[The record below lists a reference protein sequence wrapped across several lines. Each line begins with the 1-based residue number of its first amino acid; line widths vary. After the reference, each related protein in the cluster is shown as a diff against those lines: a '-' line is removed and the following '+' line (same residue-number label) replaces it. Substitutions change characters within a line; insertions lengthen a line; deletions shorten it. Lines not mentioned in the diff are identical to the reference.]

1 VQPGAN
7 EGVVGERANESIEG
21 GRDGARAETSMRGA
35 SAAEIAGDDTEA
47 ETNVSVEALTTD
59 VATALE
65 V

>member
-47 ETNVSVEALTTD
+47 ETSVEALTTD